1 MSYKVIRPFKDLS
14 DPKQHDYAVGDA
26 FPREGYDPTDTFTNG
41 LLTGANSA
49 GSIFIAVAD
58 EESEK
63 QEVAEVGKVSDT
75 TEDTTEDTAEAT
87 EDSTLTEDAAEE
99 ENPSEAE
106 AAEEKTPAEEETETT
121 EEEVSAEKPKRKRAT
136 KKVEE

>member
-14 DPKQHDYAVGDA
+14 DPKKHDYSVGDA
-26 FPREGYDPTDTFTNG
+26 FPREGYDPTDGFTNG

-75 TEDTTEDTAEAT
+75 TGDTAEAT

-99 ENPSEAE
+99 ETPSEAE
-106 AAEEKTPAEEETETT
+106 AAKEETPAEEETETT

>member
-26 FPREGYDPTDTFTNG
+26 FPREGYDPTDVFTNG

-75 TEDTTEDTAEAT
+75 TEDTAEAT

-99 ENPSEAE
+99 E
-106 AAEEKTPAEEETETT
+106 TPAEEETETT
-121 EEEVSAEKPKRKRAT
+121 EEEASAEKPKRKRAT

>member
-14 DPKQHDYAVGDA
+14 DPKKHDYSVGDA

-75 TEDTTEDTAEAT
+75 TEDTAEAT

-99 ENPSEAE
+99 ETTSEAE
-106 AAEEKTPAEEETETT
+106 AAEEETSAEEETETT

>member
-1 MSYKVIRPFKDLS
+1 MSYNVIRPFKDLS
-14 DPKQHDYAVGDA
+14 DPKKHDYSVGDA
-26 FPREGYDPTDTFTNG
+26 FPREGYDPTDVFTNG

-75 TEDTTEDTAEAT
+75 TEDTAEAT

-99 ENPSEAE
+99 E
-106 AAEEKTPAEEETETT
+106 TPAEEETETT